1 MVSAILLAAGESR
14 RMGRPKLL
22 LAFGDSTI
30 LGKTIDNLLRSRVE
44 EVIVVLGAEADAMK
58 QVIADR
64 PVKVVVNPDYHEGMS
79 TSLRAGL
86 KQVDTKAQRVMVA
99 LADQPLI
106 EKDTY
111 NTLIEESLCCHK
123 GIIVPA
129 YQKRRGNPAV
139 FSIEYKR
146 ELLGLEGDVGGREIL
161 KRHPDDTLEV
171 AVDSPSVTMG
181 IDTLDDYHSCL
192 KLAQKEGREHH
203 AQESQTGPSHR
214 NGPRS

>member
-1 MVSAILLAAGESR
+1 MVSTILLAAGESH

-22 LAFGDSTI
+22 LAFGGSTI
-30 LGKTIDNLLRSRVE
+30 LGKTIDNLLSSRVE
-44 EVIVVLGAEADAMK
+44 EVILVLGAEADAMK

-86 KQVDTKAQRVMVA
+86 KQADSKAQRVMVA

-111 NTLIEESLCCHK
+111 NRLIEESLCCNK

-129 YQKRRGNPAV
+129 YQKKRGNPAI
-139 FSIEYKR
+139 FSIKYKR

-161 KRHPDDTLEV
+161 RRHPDDTLEV
-171 AVDSPSVTMG
+171 AVDSQSVTIG
-181 IDTLDDYHSCL
+181 IDTLDDYYSCL
-192 KLAQKEGREHH
+192 KLIGTQIFPDTR
-203 AQESQTGPSHR
+203 R
-214 NGPRS
+214 

>member
-1 MVSAILLAAGESR
+1 MVSTILLAAGESH

-22 LAFGDSTI
+22 LAFGGSTI
-30 LGKTIDNLLRSRVE
+30 LGKTIDNLLSSRVE
-44 EVIVVLGAEADAMK
+44 EVILVLGAEADAMK

-86 KQVDTKAQRVMVA
+86 KQADSKAQRVMVA

-111 NTLIEESLCCHK
+111 NRLIEESLCCHK

-129 YQKRRGNPAV
+129 YQKKRGNPAI
-139 FSIEYKR
+139 FSIKYKR

-161 KRHPDDTLEV
+161 RRHPDDTLEV
-171 AVDSPSVTMG
+171 AVDSQSVTIG
-181 IDTLDDYHSCL
+181 IDTLDDYYSCL
-192 KLAQKEGREHH
+192 KLIGTQIFADTR
-203 AQESQTGPSHR
+203 R
-214 NGPRS
+214 